1 MSAIDPSIV
10 VVPYDFSPIGQESF
24 AAARGLRARGAK
36 IHVVHVIPR
45 LIPSE
50 PGVMWDEVDDASR
63 VDHARAQ
70 LVDACAANGLEGSV
84 VAVLLGGMGNPAI
97 ELVDYAA
104 DARADLIVVTS
115 HGRTGLA
122 RFALGSVA
130 ERVVRHASCGVLVLR
145 AT

>member
-24 AAARGLRARGAK
+24 EAARGLRARGAK
-36 IHVVHVIPR
+36 IHVIHVIPR

-63 VDHARAQ
+63 LDHARAQ
-70 LVDACAANGLEGSV
+70 LVDACVANGLEGAE

-97 ELVDYAA
+97 EVVDYAA
-104 DARADLIVVTS
+104 DAHAELIVVTS

-122 RFALGSVA
+122 RIALGSVA
-130 ERVVRHASCGVLVLR
+130 ERIVRHASCGVLVLR
-145 AT
+145 SA

>member
-1 MSAIDPSIV
+1 M
-10 VVPYDFSPIGQESF
+10 
-24 AAARGLRARGAK
+24 
-36 IHVVHVIPR
+36 
-45 LIPSE
+45 
-50 PGVMWDEVDDASR
+50 
-63 VDHARAQ
+63 
-70 LVDACAANGLEGSV
+70 

>member
-24 AAARGLRARGAK
+24 EAARGLRARGAK
-36 IHVVHVIPR
+36 IHVIHVIPR

-63 VDHARAQ
+63 LDHARAQ
-70 LVDACAANGLEGSV
+70 LVDACVANGLVGAE

-97 ELVDYAA
+97 EVVDYAA
-104 DARADLIVVTS
+104 DAHAELIVVTS

-122 RFALGSVA
+122 RIALGSVA
-130 ERVVRHASCGVLVLR
+130 ERIVRHASCGVLVLR
-145 AT
+145 SA